1 MTLLFRYLILQ
12 LLLYLYRST
21 VSHARLWLKHAVLF
35 FSYGTETTPDTRL
48 HIYQGCLRL
57 SVRTR
62 CGFLKSKILRSG
74 SVRFEVSG
82 NLTVRFGAVFRYCNS
97 FGAVRCGA
105 VTYPTVRFGAV
116 LKNRKSYG
124 GSVRFSEIRNPT
136 VRFGAVFRDSESYLC
151 GSVL

>member
-124 GSVRFSEIRNPT
+124 ADRCSFQIS
-136 VRFGAVFRDSESYLC
+136 
-151 GSVL
+151 